1 MAATFYNPLVISIGP
16 VVQGTPQSFTAMRPI
31 AVVDALASVTTAAAV
46 DTTMQVSSA
55 AGNVSNAI
63 VLGNNVANNVGR
75 TTTITPANSKINVG
89 QTLTFTQGGVGTAS
103 RVSVIAVAN

>member
-16 VVQGTPQSFTAMRPI
+16 VVQGTPQVFTAMRPI

-46 DTTMQVSSA
+46 ATTMQVSSA
-55 AGNVSNAI
+55 AGNVTNNI

-75 TTTITPANSKINVG
+75 ATTIISANAKIAVG
-89 QTLTFTQGGVGTAS
+89 GTLTFTQGGAATAS

>member
-16 VVQGTPQSFTAMRPI
+16 VVQGTAQTFTAMRPI

-46 DTTMQVSSA
+46 ATTMQVSST
-55 AGNVSNAI
+55 AGNVTNNI
-63 VLGNNVANNVGR
+63 VLGTNVPNNVGR
-75 TTTITPANSKINVG
+75 ATTILSTNGKIAVG
-89 QTLTFTQGGVGTAS
+89 GTLTFTQGGAGTAS

>member
-16 VVQGTPQSFTAMRPI
+16 VVQGTPQTFTAMRPI

-46 DTTMQVSSA
+46 ATTMQVSSA
-55 AGNVSNAI
+55 AGNVTNNI

-75 TTTITPANSKINVG
+75 ATTVISANSKIAVG
-89 QTLTFTQGGVGTAS
+89 GTLTFTQGGAATAS
-103 RVSVIAVAN
+103 RVSVIAVAD